1 MHRLLLAFAAAL
13 VLAVSGC
20 SDGSADSDLS
30 PDERLEEA
38 KAGFDDAEF
47 IGFQLETEELP
58 DGLDEGLLTA
68 EGTGTHDPAFTGE
81 VKVKTRLGD
90 ITAPLV
96 AVDGNVYAE
105 LPFTGWSELDPA
117 EYGAPDPAGL
127 MDTES
132 GISSLF
138 TATQDVSEGDSE
150 RDGEKVLTQIDGTL
164 PAEAVQGVF
173 PSSGDADFD
182 VTYLLDDDNVVDS
195 VTIDGPFYDGYDP
208 VTYRIDLDL
217 AGDEVEIE
225 PPS

>member
-1 MHRLLLAFAAAL
+1 MHRLLLASAAL

-30 PDERLEEA
+30 PEERLEEA
-38 KAGFDDAEF
+38 KSGFDDAEF
-47 IGFQLETEELP
+47 VEFQLGTEELP

-81 VKVKTRLGD
+81 VKVKTGLGD

-105 LPFTGWSELDPA
+105 LPFTGWSELDPD

-127 MDTES
+127 MDTDA

-138 TATQDVSEGDSE
+138 TATEDASEGDSE
-150 RDGEKVLTQIDGTL
+150 RDGDKVLTRIEGTL
-164 PAEAVQGVF
+164 PADAVKGVF
-173 PSSGDADFD
+173 PSSGDSDFD
-182 VTYLLDDDNVVDS
+182 VTYLLADDNVVDS

-208 VTYRIDLDL
+208 VSYRIDLDL
-217 AGDEVEIE
+217 AGDEVAIE
-225 PPS
+225 API